1 MDKRFLRR
9 DFIRAALMGSGY
21 AALGSSG
28 ILAPIVHAFG
38 NIPDELPPGQ
48 SIYDMDGEVYVD
60 GQLADKSTFISA
72 QSLIETGSKSY
83 VIFVVGKDAH
93 ILREN
98 SELQLEGETQLIETG
113 LRLVTGKL
121 LSVFGKRSAEESHEI
136 KTSTATIGIRGTGVY
151 TESEPD
157 ASYICTCYGHVNLA
171 ANNDQHSRETIIS
184 EHHDAPRYI
193 LADGHAGKLITPAPF
208 KNHTD
213 EELMLIEAITGR
225 APPFSSVMGYS
236 SPRRGY

>member
-9 DFIRAALMGSGY
+9 DFLRASLLAGGY
-21 AALGSSG
+21 AALGASN
-28 ILAPIVHAFG
+28 ILAPLVHAFG
-38 NIPDELPPGQ
+38 NIPEELPPGQ

-60 GQLADKSTFISA
+60 GQLADKSSFITA
-72 QSLIETGSKSY
+72 QSLVETGSNSF

-98 SELQLEGETQLIETG
+98 SQLQLEGETTILETG

-121 LSVFGKRSAEESHEI
+121 LSVFGKRQADQSHTI

-151 TESEPD
+151 TESDPD
-157 ASYICTCYGHVNLA
+157 VSYVCTCYGHVNLMA
-171 ANNDQHSRETIIS
+171 TQDQQSKESIIS

-193 LADGHAGKLITPAPF
+193 LADGQAGKLITSAPF

>member
-9 DFIRAALMGSGY
+9 DFIRRSLIGSGY
-21 AALGSSG
+21 LALTGTN
-28 ILAPIVHAFG
+28 ILAPLVHAFG
-38 NIPDELPPGQ
+38 NIPEELPPGQ
-48 SIYDMDGEVYVD
+48 SIYDMGGEVYVD

-72 QSLIETGSKSY
+72 QSLVETGSNSF

-98 SELQLEGETQLIETG
+98 SRLQLEGETSIIETG
-113 LRLVTGKL
+113 LRLFTGKL
-121 LSVFGKRSAEESHEI
+121 LSVFGKRSSNESHTI
-136 KTSTATIGIRGTGVY
+136 KTSTATIGIRGTGIY
-151 TESEPD
+151 TESDPD
-157 ASYICTCYGHVNLA
+157 VSYVCTCYGHVDLLA
-171 ANNDQHSRETIIS
+171 NTDQQSSETIIS

-193 LADGHAGKLITPAPF
+193 LADGNAGKLITPAPF
-208 KNHTD
+208 KNHSD

-225 APPFSSVMGYS
+225 TPPFSSVMGYS

>member
-1 MDKRFLRR
+1 MRNRFQRR
-9 DFIRAALMGSGY
+9 DFIRAALVSGGY
-21 AALGSSG
+21 IGLGASG

-38 NIPDELPPGQ
+38 NIPEELPPDQ
-48 SIYDMDGEVYVD
+48 SIYEMNGEVYVD
-60 GQLADKSTFISA
+60 GQQADKSTFITA
-72 QSLIETGSKSY
+72 QSLVETGSNSH
-83 VIFVVGKDAH
+83 VIFAVGKDAH

-98 SELQLEGETQLIETG
+98 SKLQLKGASKTLESG

-121 LSVFGKRSAEESHEI
+121 LSVLGKRVSGEQHQIE
-136 KTSTATIGIRGTGVY
+136 TTTATIGIRGTGIY

-157 ASYICTCYGHVNLA
+157 ASYVCTCYGHVDIS
-171 ANNDQHSRETIIS
+171 ANNDQQSKETIIS

-193 LADGHAGKLITPAPF
+193 LADGSAGKLITDAPF

>member
-1 MDKRFLRR
+1 MDNRFLRR
-9 DFIRAALMGSGY
+9 DFIRAALMSSGY
-21 AALGSSG
+21 VALGSAS

-38 NIPDELPPGQ
+38 SIPEELPPGQ

-60 GQLADKSTFISA
+60 GQLADKSTFITA
-72 QSLIETGSKSY
+72 QSLVETGSNSF

-98 SELQLEGETQLIETG
+98 SQLQLEGEQQIIETG

-121 LSVFGKRSAEESHEI
+121 LSVFGKRTQGESHTV

-157 ASYICTCYGHVNLA
+157 VSYVCTCYGHVNIA
-171 ANNDQHSRETIIS
+171 AINDQQSTETIVS

-193 LADGHAGKLITPAPF
+193 LADGNAGKLITDAPF